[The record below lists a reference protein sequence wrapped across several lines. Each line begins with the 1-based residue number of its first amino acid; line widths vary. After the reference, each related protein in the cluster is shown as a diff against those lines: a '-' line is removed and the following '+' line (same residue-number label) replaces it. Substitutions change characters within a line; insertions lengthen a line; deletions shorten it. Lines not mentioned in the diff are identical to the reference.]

1 MKPLPLALAVT
12 LALHPLAKAQ
22 AQDIASHDDDRAR
35 RLDQLVV
42 TATPLASDP
51 DNLVQP
57 VEVLAGE
64 ALDDRR
70 AGTLG
75 DTVSGLL
82 GVQNAFFGAG
92 VGRPIIRGQ
101 QGSRV
106 QVLSG
111 GIASLDASTSSVDHA
126 VSIEPF
132 LADQIEVLK
141 GPATLLYG
149 SGAIG
154 GAVNVVDGR
163 VPTALPAPGNRG
175 RAELG
180 IGTVADERVG
190 MARMDGGSG
199 RFAWHVDGFRRD
211 RGDYEIPGFARAEH
225 EDEHEHEGEHE
236 EENPFGLLPNSA
248 VDTRGG
254 AVGASYLGDRG
265 FIGVAVSRFETLYG
279 VPGHAHHEEHE
290 DEHAP
295 LGLVARA
302 LSGFTVADEEG
313 EEEEEEVRI
322 DLAQTRQDLRAGL
335 EQPFAGFERLNL
347 RVAANNYRHVEL
359 EGEEVGTRFDND
371 AVEGRLELVQ
381 EVWNGWRNAY
391 GLQFSRRDFRAE
403 GEEAFVPP
411 SLTRDIG
418 LFALGEYD
426 RERYK
431 IEYGLRGDRI
441 DVEAEDMPQQDFSSL
456 SASFRG
462 LWRSSEALHFSL
474 AFDRAQRA
482 PTAEELFSDG
492 PHAATRSFEVGDI
505 NIDRETA
512 NQLELAAH
520 LHRGPLEAKL
530 AAFANRF
537 DDYIYLAETGL
548 EEDELPVRLWTQADA
563 RFRGLEAEA
572 MLELADNS
580 SGRWTMRLAGERVT
594 GELED
599 GGNLPRIAPS
609 RQILGFDWSMG
620 GWRAGVEA
628 QRYGRQSRVAEFE
641 EPTEGFTLVGAHAAY
656 HWDVGDV
663 GWELYFR
670 ARNLTDR
677 EARLH
682 TSVLKDEAP
691 LPGRDLQ
698 FGVRAFF

>member
-1 MKPLPLALAVT
+1 MRPLPLALAVT
-12 LALHPLAKAQ
+12 LALQSTAFAQ
-22 AQDIASHDDDRAR
+22 PQDEGSHDEARAR

-42 TATPLASDP
+42 TATPLATDT

-101 QGSRV
+101 QGARV

-111 GIASLDASTSSVDHA
+111 GIGSLDASTTSVDHA
-126 VSIEPF
+126 VAIEPF

-180 IGTVADERVG
+180 FGTVADERVG
-190 MARMDGGSG
+190 MARLDGGSG

-211 RGDYEIPGFARAEH
+211 RGDYEIPGFARLEEAH
-225 EDEHEHEGEHE
+225 EEEHE

-265 FIGVAVSRFETLYG
+265 YIGIALSRFETFYG

-290 DEHAP
+290 DEDGIAS
-295 LGLVARA
+295 LLA
-302 LSGFTVADEEG
+302 LTALNAEEEG
-313 EEEEEEVRI
+313 EEEEVRI
-322 DLAQTRQDLRAGL
+322 DLDQTRQDLRASL
-335 EQPFAGFERLNL
+335 DQPFSGFERLNL
-347 RVAANNYRHVEL
+347 RVSANNYRHVEL
-359 EGEEVGTRFDND
+359 EGEEIGTRFNND
-371 AVEGRLELVQ
+371 AVEGRVELVQ
-381 EVWNGWRNAY
+381 RAWNGWRNAY
-391 GLQFSRRDFRAE
+391 GLQFGRRDFRAE

-411 SLTRDIG
+411 SLTRDLG

-426 RERYK
+426 REHYK
-431 IEYGLRGDRI
+431 LKYGLRGDRI
-441 DVEAEDMPQQDFSSL
+441 DVEAEGAAQQDFASF

-462 LWRSSEALHFSL
+462 LWRASEYLHFSL

-492 PHAATRSFEVGDI
+492 PHIATRSFEVGDTDL
-505 NIDRETA
+505 DRETA
-512 NQLELAAH
+512 NQFELAAH
-520 LHRGPLEAKL
+520 LHRGPLEAKI
-530 AAFANRF
+530 AAFTNHF

-548 EEDELPVRLWTQADA
+548 EEDELPVRVWTQGDA

-572 MLELADNS
+572 TLELADNS
-580 SGRWTMRLAGERVT
+580 SGRWAMRLAGERVT

-609 RQILGFDWSMG
+609 RQIFGFDWSMG

-628 QRYGRQSRVAEFE
+628 QRYSRQSRVAELE
-641 EPTEGFTLVGAHAAY
+641 SPTAGFTLIGAHAAY
-656 HWDVGDV
+656 HWDVGNV

-670 ARNLTDR
+670 GRNLSDR

-682 TSVLKDEAP
+682 TSVLKDDAP

-698 FGVRAFF
+698 LGVRAFF